1 MPAPH
6 GLIERLAELAAT
18 GHPFVLV
25 TLVETV
31 GSTPQDVGTKMLVD
45 ASGLQLGVAGT
56 GFGPIAVRYS
66 APALPGGSENEY
78 ETAVA
83 ALGDFLRSPARIAGA
98 WQFIGVQWIG
108 GKLETSTTLVEE
120 NRWVCEFSL
129 LSYVKVV

>member
-1 MPAPH
+1 MI
-6 GLIERLAELAAT
+6 LTIEQALVAALAADPAT
-18 GHPFVLV
+18 AHFPAVCAASGEV
-25 TLVETV
+25 TPER
-31 GSTPQDVGTKMLVD
+31 GFIIVD